1 MSSTSERPANEQT
14 RTYDRAGSVVF
25 LKTDAPFGG
34 LSNMAGGFPLHVHGT
49 RIYTSEAL
57 YQACRFPH
65 LPEVQRLII
74 GQASPMT
81 AKMKSK
87 PHRKD
92 SRPDWDRVRVK
103 VMRWCLR
110 VKLAQNWAKFSDLLL
125 RTGDR
130 PIVEESRRDDFWGA
144 KAVDDQALVGMNVLG
159 RLLMELREAVKLQ
172 GRDAFLTVEPPDIPE
187 FLLLGQ
193 PIMTIG
199 ESDLTTADPKAALAA
214 VPGGRRP
221 IQNGLEQA
229 SLFDAPSASE
239 APSPV
244 YTTEKAPE
252 CALLRDLK
260 PYPTM
265 KDSGVPWLGRV
276 PAHWATERAKWL
288 FRKMNRPVRDSD
300 EVVTCFRDGTVT
312 LRKNRRVRGF
322 TESLKEIGYQGIR
335 RGDLVIHAMD
345 AFAGAIGVADADG
358 KGTPVYSVCEPGP
371 TADSHYYAYVVREMA
386 RSQWIQALAKG
397 IRERST
403 DFRFEDFGSQLVPL
417 PPLPEQTAIVRFLDH
432 ADRRIR
438 RYIRAKQKLIKLL
451 EEQKQ
456 AIIQR
461 AVTRGLDPNVRLKPS
476 GVEWLGDVPE
486 HWQVVGLRYLA
497 TKFGSG
503 VTPRGG
509 AQVYQAEGVPFL
521 RSQNVHFGGLRI
533 DAVARISRV
542 LHEQM
547 AATHVRPSDVLL
559 NITGASIGRAC
570 AVPENFEEGNV
581 NQHVCIIRPLRSRI
595 DPRYLAALLS
605 TPEIQTQIY
614 LSQNGSSREGLT
626 LRDIRGL
633 PVLVPP
639 LEEQRA
645 IIHWAGGA
653 TAGIDGTITRTGH
666 ETDLLRE
673 YRTRLI
679 ADVVTGKLDVHDA
692 AARLPREAEDL
703 EPLDEAEVEGEAQEA
718 DAGDADD
725 ASEEVEA

>member
-1 MSSTSERPANEQT
+1 M
-14 RTYDRAGSVVF
+14 
-25 LKTDAPFGG
+25 
-34 LSNMAGGFPLHVHGT
+34 
-49 RIYTSEAL
+49 I
-57 YQACRFPH
+57 
-65 LPEVQRLII
+65 
-74 GQASPMT
+74 
-81 AKMKSK
+81 
-87 PHRKD
+87 
-92 SRPDWDRVRVK
+92 
-103 VMRWCLR
+103 
-110 VKLAQNWAKFSDLLL
+110 
-125 RTGDR
+125 
-130 PIVEESRRDDFWGA
+130 
-144 KAVDDQALVGMNVLG
+144 
-159 RLLMELREAVKLQ
+159 
-172 GRDAFLTVEPPDIPE
+172 
-187 FLLLGQ
+187 
-193 PIMTIG
+193 
-199 ESDLTTADPKAALAA
+199 
-214 VPGGRRP
+214 
-221 IQNGLEQA
+221 NGLKPYSAMEDSGVRWLGEVPEHWEVAPAFAVYRPRQVKNTGLVESTVL
-229 SLFDAPSASE
+229 SLSYGRII
-239 APSPV
+239 V
-244 YTTEKAPE
+244 KAPE
-252 CALLRDLK
+252 KLRGLVPESFETYQIVEPGNIIVRTTDLQNDRTSLRIGHARHRGIITAAYMCLETK
-260 PYPTM
+260 PI
-265 KDSGVPWLGRV
+265 V
-276 PAHWATERAKWL
+276 
-288 FRKMNRPVRDSD
+288 MN
-300 EVVTCFRDGTVT
+300 EF
-312 LRKNRRVRGF
+312 
-322 TESLKEIGYQGIR
+322 GYQYLNAY
-335 RGDLVIHAMD
+335 DLLKIIY
-345 AFAGAIGVADADG
+345 G
-358 KGTPVYSVCEPGP
+358 
-371 TADSHYYAYVVREMA
+371 
-386 RSQWIQALAKG
+386 
-397 IRERST
+397 
-403 DFRFEDFGSQLVPL
+403 FGSGLRQNLDFSDIKRMPVLVP
-417 PPLPEQTAIVRFLDH
+417 PRDEQAAIVRYLEY

-456 AIIQR
+456 AIIHR

-595 DPRYLAALLS
+595 DPRYLAAFLS

-626 LRDIRGL
+626 LRDIHGL

-639 LEEQRA
+639 LEEQRT

-679 ADVVTGKLDVHDA
+679 ADVVTGKLDVRDA
-692 AARLPREAEDL
+692 ATRLPREAEDL

-725 ASEEVEA
+725 ASVEVEA